1 MADFEEIYK
10 EYYPQIYYYLLK
22 LSSDKDCAEELT
34 QETFFRALKSIDS
47 FRGDCEISTW
57 LCQIAKNCFYT
68 YARREKITVNSDLL
82 LNEEITGKSVEEVVS
97 DKEAYIKIQE
107 ILHQIGDP
115 YKEVFWMRAFAE
127 LSFAQIASI
136 HGKTEGWAR
145 VTYHRAKMM
154 VKEGLE

>member
-22 LSSDKDCAEELT
+22 LSLDKDCAEELT
-34 QETFFRALKSIDS
+34 QETFFKALKSIDS

-68 YARREKITVNSDLL
+68 YARREMITVNSDIL

-107 ILHQIGDP
+107 ILHKIGDP

>member
-22 LSSDKDCAEELT
+22 LSSDKDDAEELT

-107 ILHQIGDP
+107 ILHKIGDP

-127 LSFAQIASI
+127 LSFAQIA
-136 HGKTEGWAR
+136 
-145 VTYHRAKMM
+145 HR
-154 VKEGLE
+154 LLS

>member
-34 QETFFRALKSIDS
+34 QETFFKALKSIDS

-68 YARREKITVNSDLL
+68 YARREMITVNSDIL

-107 ILHQIGDP
+107 ILHT
-115 YKEVFWMRAFAE
+115 FF
-127 LSFAQIASI
+127 L
-136 HGKTEGWAR
+136 
-145 VTYHRAKMM
+145 
-154 VKEGLE
+154 

>member
-1 MADFEEIYK
+1 VADFEEIYK

-107 ILHQIGDP
+107 ILHKIGDP

>member
-68 YARREKITVNSDLL
+68 YVRREKITVNSDIL

-107 ILHQIGDP
+107 ILHKIGDP

-154 VKEGLE
+154 VKEGFE